1 MFAVGEYR
9 PDAHQPIWFSQ
20 PRLIADTDR
29 VPGGIQNRIEYGAYS
44 SLTEHRSRRILWYPD
59 RKHFLLGR
67 LVPDELLGDM
77 NVPAQ

>member
-29 VPGGIQNRIEYGAYS
+29 VPGGIQNRIEYGTYS
-44 SLTEHRSRRILWYPD
+44 SLTEYRSRRIPWYPD
-59 RKHFLLGR
+59 CKHFLLGR